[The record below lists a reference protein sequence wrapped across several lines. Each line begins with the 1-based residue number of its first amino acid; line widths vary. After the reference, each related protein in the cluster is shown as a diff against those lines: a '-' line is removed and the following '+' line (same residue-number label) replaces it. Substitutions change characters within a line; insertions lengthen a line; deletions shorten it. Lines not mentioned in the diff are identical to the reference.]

1 MVLDQ
6 CPPETLKVPCG
17 RGPVAPASLCGVYD
31 DRVDAGTLMFV
42 AAVEITLS
50 RCVTLHT
57 GLRLRTR
64 SYISSGSVEASETWP
79 WRQRSS

>member
-1 MVLDQ
+1 ML
-6 CPPETLKVPCG
+6 
-17 RGPVAPASLCGVYD
+17 
-31 DRVDAGTLMFV
+31 V

-57 GLRLRTR
+57 GLSLKIQL
-64 SYISSGSVEASETWP
+64 YISSGSVGAGETWP